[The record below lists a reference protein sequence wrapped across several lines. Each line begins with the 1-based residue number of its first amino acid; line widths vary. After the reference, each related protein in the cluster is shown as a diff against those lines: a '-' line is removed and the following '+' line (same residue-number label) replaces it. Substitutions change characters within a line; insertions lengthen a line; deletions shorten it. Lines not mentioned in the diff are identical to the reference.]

1 MQRTWFW
8 LFTPANILVGSALAI
23 LAAALLRVQD
33 ESWLPVAVF
42 AVVLAAWGWWFRPV
56 LGSED

>member
-8 LFTPANILVGSALAI
+8 LFTPGNVLVGLALAI
-23 LAAALLRVQD
+23 LAAALLRLDGWV
-33 ESWLPVAVF
+33 WAVVAVF
-42 AVVLAAWGWWFRPV
+42 GLFVGFWAWWFRPI